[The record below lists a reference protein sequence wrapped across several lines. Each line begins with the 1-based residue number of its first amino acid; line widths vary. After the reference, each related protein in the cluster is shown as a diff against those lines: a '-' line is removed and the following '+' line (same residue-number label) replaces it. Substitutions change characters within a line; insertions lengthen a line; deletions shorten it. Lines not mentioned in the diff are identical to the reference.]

1 MSVKINSCLLSLALA
16 AAALPLHA
24 QEAPQQAVAQ
34 PEALTVVRDAET
46 GKLRAP
52 TAEEAAAMTQQA
64 TSRTRFARVAVQTP
78 LQKFH
83 GSGAVGARLTD
94 EMVSSSAVVVR
105 NADGSLQKLCFDA
118 HDAAETTVKT
128 GHVHVNTAANP
139 TE

>member
-1 MSVKINSCLLSLALA
+1 MSVKMNSCLLSLALA

-24 QEAPQQAVAQ
+24 QEAAQQAD
-34 PEALTVVRDAET
+34 ALTVVRDAES

-52 TAEEAAAMTQQA
+52 TPEEAAALTQQA
-64 TSRTRFARVAVQTP
+64 TSRTRFARVAVQAP

-83 GSGAVGARLTD
+83 SSGAVGVRLTD

-105 NADGSLQKLCFDA
+105 NADGSLQKLCFDS

-128 GHVHVNTAANP
+128 GHVHVKPAANP